1 MKDIN
6 LIPVL
11 LGADLNCYTLAR
23 AFYEACGAKAQAFGR
38 YPLGQTQ
45 YSRFLNFTAV
55 PNLDNPD
62 ILVEVLVDFAKKH
75 PDEPLVVMGC
85 TDDYAS
91 LLISCKAE
99 LEPYY
104 IVPYIDAPLRD
115 RLVSKADFYALCD
128 EYGIPYPKTKV
139 LTADFSPAWLEPD
152 ALGFG
157 YPLIVKPSSSIEYWK
172 HPFDG
177 MQKVYVADSP
187 AQAEAIIREIYASGY
202 TERMIV
208 QDMIPGEDAY
218 MHVLTAYSDRDCKV
232 KMTCLGHVMLEEH
245 TPKGRGNHAAIIIEQ
260 NKELTDRVRALLEDL
275 GYRGFANFD
284 IKYDE
289 RDGSLRFFEINLR
302 QGRSNHYITAAGI
315 NIAELVIRDYFTD
328 EPLENKD
335 CDSEH
340 LWHCVPWGVVKRYV
354 RDEAVKAKAAAL
366 RRAGKSTSALW
377 CRDDLRGNP
386 RRLLWV
392 IRHLLGHYAKYKK
405 YCK

>member
-11 LGADLNCYTLAR
+11 LGADLNCYTLSR
-23 AFYEACGAKAQAFGR
+23 AFYEACGVKAQAFGR

-75 PDEPLVVMGC
+75 PDEPLVALGC

-139 LTADFSPAWLEPD
+139 LTADFSLAWLEPD

-187 AQAEAIIREIYASGY
+187 AQAEEIIRKIYAAGY

-245 TPKGRGNHAAIIIEQ
+245 TPKGRGNHAAIMIEQ

-328 EPLENKD
+328 EPLENVD